1 MVALLA
7 HLVQLAL
14 ILKHSIQIAPH
25 FIRDR
30 ADRLVNSVR
39 LISIFKVANIRPS
52 IYIEGGLKLVNHVPR
67 HRVHALN
74 LLRVLTKFWTQLVE
88 LAREPSQ
95 KVVGV
100 VVWEI
105 LVCHNDIR
113 DHVSVL
119 EDVPGEVEMHGLLA
133 SAEDLIVLAAQEGQ
147 AMIANVLVRVLLDSI
162 ASLARGK
169 HCRIA
174 NPTHA
179 HEVDLLTVHSSS
191 LDHDLNLIFDNY

>member
-1 MVALLA
+1 M
-7 HLVQLAL
+7 
-14 ILKHSIQIAPH
+14 
-25 FIRDR
+25 
-30 ADRLVNSVR
+30 
-39 LISIFKVANIRPS
+39 
-52 IYIEGGLKLVNHVPR
+52 NHVPR
-67 HRVHALN
+67 HRVHTLY
-74 LLRVLTKFWTQLVE
+74 LLRVLSKFWTQLVE

-119 EDVPGEVEMHGLLA
+119 ENVPGEVEMHGLLA

-162 ASLARGK
+162 TSLARGK

-191 LDHDLNLIFDNY
+191 LDHDLNLIFDYY